1 MKKVVIIGSTGSI
14 GEQTIDVL
22 RNQDSVEIYAL
33 TAGKNLEKHK
43 KQ

>member
-22 RNQDSVEIYAL
+22 RDESSIEILGL
-33 TAGKNLEKHK
+33 TAG
-43 KQ
+43 